1 MTAHALS
8 LGKVGVL
15 YGGRSAE
22 RDVSLM
28 SGQGVFE
35 ALVGAGVNAHLFD
48 TGRLGLGE
56 LAQQAFDRVF
66 IALHGRYG
74 EDGTMQ
80 GALELLGIPY
90 TGSGPL
96 AASLTMDKIMTK
108 RLWQQADL
116 PTPSYRVLNSAAD
129 LEDLIEQL
137 GLPLI
142 LKAPNEGSTLGLYKV
157 TEAAELADAYAKA
170 LGFDEQIL
178 AEQFVVGRELTVA
191 ILGRG
196 ASARALP
203 TIEIVV
209 PDGNY
214 DYEHKY
220 FSDETQ
226 YLCPAPVTPAVN
238 ARAQQLALDAY
249 RSLGC
254 EGWARA
260 DFMLDRHD
268 QLWLLEINT
277 SPGMTGHSLV
287 PMAAKAAG
295 MDYATLCLSIL
306 SDAGCK
312 VGRQANAQA
321 ANAQQDRE

>member
-1 MTAHALS
+1 MTSATTR

-15 YGGRSAE
+15 FGGRSAE

-28 SGQGVFE
+28 SGQGVHE
-35 ALVGAGVNAHLFD
+35 ALTSVGVDSHLFD
-48 TGRLGLGE
+48 TGKRGLDD
-56 LAQQAFDRVF
+56 LARQAFDRVF

-96 AASLTMDKIMTK
+96 AASLAMDKIMTK
-108 RLWQQADL
+108 RVFQQVGL
-116 PTPSYRVLNSAAD
+116 PTPQYRVIESSAD
-129 LEDLIEQL
+129 LGGLIDQL

-157 TEAAELADAYAKA
+157 TEEAELAGAYAQA
-170 LGFDEQIL
+170 LTFDEQIL

-203 TIEIVV
+203 TIEIVA

-220 FSDETQ
+220 FSDDTQ
-226 YLCPAPVTPAVN
+226 YLCPAPLTPSVN
-238 ARAQQLALDAY
+238 QRVQQLAVQAY
-249 RSLGC
+249 LSLGC

-260 DFMLDRHD
+260 DFMLDKNECP
-268 QLWLLEINT
+268 WLLEINA
-277 SPGMTGHSLV
+277 SPGMTSHSLV
-287 PMAAKAAG
+287 PMAAKAAD
-295 MDYATLCLSIL
+295 MDYATLCVSIL
-306 SDAGCK
+306 TEASCK
-312 VGRQANAQA
+312 VGRQANAH
-321 ANAQQDRE
+321 QDKE

>member
-1 MTAHALS
+1 MTSPATD

-22 RDVSLM
+22 REVSLM
-28 SGQGVFE
+28 SGQGVCA
-35 ALVGAGVNAHLFD
+35 ALTSVGVDAHLFD
-48 TGRLGLGE
+48 SGKRGLDE
-56 LAQQAFDRVF
+56 LARQGFDRVF

-80 GALELLGIPY
+80 GALELLGMPY

-96 AASLTMDKIMTK
+96 AASLAMDKIMTK
-108 RLWQQADL
+108 RVFQQAGL
-116 PTPSYRVLNSAAD
+116 PTPNYRVIESTAD
-129 LEDLIEQL
+129 LDGLIEQL

-157 TEAAELADAYAKA
+157 TQAAELAGAYAQA
-170 LGFDEQIL
+170 LAFDEQIL
-178 AEQFVVGRELTVA
+178 AEQFVDGRELTVA

-203 TIEIVV
+203 TIEIVA
-209 PDGNY
+209 PGGNY

-220 FSDETQ
+220 FSDDTQ
-226 YLCPAPVTPAVN
+226 YLCPASLTPAVD
-238 ARAQQLALDAY
+238 RLVQQLAVQAY

-260 DFMLDRHD
+260 DFMLDEND
-268 QLWLLEINT
+268 QPWLLEINT

-295 MDYATLCLSIL
+295 IDYASLCVSIL
-306 SDAGCK
+306 NEACCK
-312 VGRQANAQA
+312 VGRQVNAHQVK
-321 ANAQQDRE
+321 E